1 MLSVG
6 IGRTVKKWLKVDKFE
21 SRIKIMLMYRSFF
34 KPLIGITLSIL
45 GLAVCGL
52 PMLII
57 AIAIKMDSPGPVLFR
72 QERLG
77 KGMRSSG
84 FASLEQ
90 CVITLLKREVWQLR
104 LVIAELLGSVLSFG
118 GQVLMNCH
126 RCSTSL
132 LDRWR

>member
-77 KGMRSSG
+77 KGMKEFRICKFRTMCNHAFEKGGVAIHQDLSS
-84 FASLEQ
+84 E
-90 CVITLLKREVWQLR
+90 
-104 LVIAELLGSVLSFG
+104 
-118 GQVLMNCH
+118 GQH
-126 RCSTSL
+126 RP
-132 LDRWR
+132 